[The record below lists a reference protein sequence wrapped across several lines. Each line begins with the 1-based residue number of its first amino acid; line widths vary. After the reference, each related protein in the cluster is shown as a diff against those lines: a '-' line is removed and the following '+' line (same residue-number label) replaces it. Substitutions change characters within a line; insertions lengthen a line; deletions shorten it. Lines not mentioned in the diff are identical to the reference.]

1 MTGLL
6 IAEQFVNG
14 LHLGVLLFLLSAGL
28 TLVFGVM
35 RLVNLAHGSFY
46 MLGAYFSV
54 TFTAWT
60 GSFLAGAALA
70 VVATAATGVVVER
83 IALARLY
90 RRDPL
95 DQLLATFGLVLFFN
109 ELVQVAWGPA
119 ALTLP
124 PPAVLAGHVT
134 VLPGLA
140 LPAWRLAIV
149 GTGLAVAVGLYA
161 VVAHTRVGMW
171 VRAGAT
177 NPDMASALGI
187 NLKLLFTAV
196 FSAGAALAGLAG
208 ILAAPLL
215 TVRAGMGD
223 DILVL
228 AFVVVVIGG
237 MGSVR
242 GAFAASL
249 ALGLIDAAGR
259 AFLPELL
266 AALLPRAAA
275 DAAAPALSSV
285 LLYVA
290 MAVMLAARPA
300 GLFPAARA

>member
-6 IAEQFVNG
+6 IAEQLVNG
-14 LHLGVLLFLLSAGL
+14 LQLGVLLFLLSAGL

-46 MLGAYFSV
+46 MLGAYFAV

-70 VVATAATGVVVER
+70 VVATAATGIAVER
-83 IALARLY
+83 IVLARLY

-109 ELVQVAWGPA
+109 ELVQVVWGPA

-124 PPAVLAGHVT
+124 PPDILAGHVT
-134 VLPGLA
+134 VLPDLA

-149 GTGLAVAVGLYA
+149 ATGLAVAAGLYA
-161 VVAHTRVGMW
+161 VVAHTRAGMW

-177 NPDMASALGI
+177 NPGMASTLGI

-196 FSAGAALAGLAG
+196 FAAGAALAALAG

-215 TVRAGMGD
+215 TVHAGMGD

-228 AFVVVVIGG
+228 TFVVVVIGG

-242 GAFAASL
+242 GAFVASL

-259 AFLPELL
+259 AYLPELL

-275 DAAAPALSSV
+275 DVASPALSSV
-285 LLYVA
+285 VLYVA
-290 MAVMLAARPA
+290 MAVMLAARPG